1 MILLN
6 YLSPMFQCLVLDG
19 LLQKQLNEQ
28 DIEGAVKDRGQR
40 VGKVEIRV
48 LAFGI
53 WKDWDRAR
61 KRGKD
66 KVEEETKAKKACI
79 KGVAVCVAFPWES
92 PDL

>member
-53 WKDWDRAR
+53 WKD
-61 KRGKD
+61 
-66 KVEEETKAKKACI
+66 
-79 KGVAVCVAFPWES
+79 
-92 PDL
+92 

>member
-40 VGKVEIRV
+40 VGKVEIGV
-48 LAFGI
+48 LAFRI

-61 KRGKD
+61 ECGKD
-66 KVEEETKAKKACI
+66 KVEEETKAKKACVQ
-79 KGVAVCVAFPWES
+79 GVAVRVAFPW
-92 PDL
+92 